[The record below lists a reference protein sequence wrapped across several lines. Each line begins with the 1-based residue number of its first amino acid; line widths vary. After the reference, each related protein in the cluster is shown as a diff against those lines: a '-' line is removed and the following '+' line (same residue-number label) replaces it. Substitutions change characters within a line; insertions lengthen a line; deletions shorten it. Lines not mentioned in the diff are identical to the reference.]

1 MRSQRLS
8 SVSYATL
15 SRRPSVRHRASWGV
29 LKSQDEAPIA
39 EAPGGGTS
47 TFGQSLFNCIAIL
60 LGVGV
65 LSESVAFTYA
75 AWIGGFV
82 LLGTYGILT
91 YYTAKILVR
100 IMALDV
106 RINSYADIARV
117 AFGPRSIWL
126 TISMFC
132 LELFTLSVILV
143 LLFSDTL
150 HELVLSISSDMWKI
164 IGLAFVLPT
173 CFLPLNLLAFTS
185 ILGILSIVLLVST
198 VLINGFSITS
208 TPGSLLRP
216 APTSLLPDWPRLP
229 IAFGLLM
236 DLCNPERFDSMITWA
251 YVIATVLYGVIASA
265 GYLMFGNA
273 VSDEVSKDLVNTPGY
288 PRWLNIV
295 MAVGLVINPLSKY
308 ALCTRPLSTTIES
321 LLGIGNMSV
330 GADPHTSAADSSDP
344 KSSGHK
350 RLLTKQTLY
359 IVLTRVVLSLVVVL
373 TAILIPS
380 FSIVMSFLGAFS
392 AFLLCVIGPVC
403 AKCAVEGRWK
413 WYDVIILVVAS
424 SMAISGTIMGF
435 WTSCLNEA

>member
-1 MRSQRLS
+1 MRQR
-8 SVSYATL
+8 
-15 SRRPSVRHRASWGV
+15 RSWGL
-29 LKSQDEAPIA
+29 LKSQQEAPIL

-60 LGVGV
+60 LGIGV
-65 LSESVAFTYA
+65 LSESMAFAYA
-75 AWIGGFV
+75 GWVGGFV
-82 LLGTYGILT
+82 LLVLYGILT
-91 YYTAKILVR
+91 CYTAKILVR
-100 IMALDV
+100 IMALDA
-106 RINSYADIARV
+106 RIMSYADIARV

-126 TISMFC
+126 TVSMFC

-150 HELVLSISSDMWKI
+150 HELFPAISSDLWKI

-185 ILGILSIVLLVST
+185 ILGILSIVLLVAT
-198 VLINGFSITS
+198 VLIDGFSIRT
-208 TPGSLLRP
+208 TPGSLLNP

-229 IAFGLLM
+229 VAFGLLM
-236 DLCNPERFDSMITWA
+236 SSFSGHTIIPSLARDMREPERFDSMITWA
-251 YVIATVLYGVIASA
+251 YAIATVLYGVIASA

-288 PRWLNIV
+288 PKWLNVV

-321 LLGIGNMSV
+321 LLGLHDTPV
-330 GADPHTSAADSSDP
+330 GGDPHGHPAPSSEVKP
-344 KSSGHK
+344 TSGHR
-350 RLLTKQTLY
+350 RLTRKTAY
-359 IVLTRVVLSLVVVL
+359 IVLSRLVLSLLIVL

-380 FSIVMSFLGAFS
+380 FSIAMSFLGAFS

-413 WYDVIILVVAS
+413 WYDVGILVMGCLMALTGTVA
-424 SMAISGTIMGF
+424 GF
-435 WTSCLNEA
+435 MQDDPPV

>member
-1 MRSQRLS
+1 MRQR
-8 SVSYATL
+8 
-15 SRRPSVRHRASWGV
+15 RSWGL
-29 LKSQDEAPIA
+29 LKSQQEAPIL

-60 LGVGV
+60 LGIGV
-65 LSESVAFTYA
+65 LSESIAFAYA
-75 AWIGGFV
+75 GWIGGFV
-82 LLGTYGILT
+82 LLIMYGILT
-91 YYTAKILVR
+91 CYTAKILVR
-100 IMALDV
+100 IMALDS
-106 RINSYADIARV
+106 RILSYADIARV
-117 AFGPRSIWL
+117 AFGPRSIWF
-126 TISMFC
+126 TVSMFC

-150 HELVLSISSDMWKI
+150 HELFPAISSNMWKI

-185 ILGILSIVLLVST
+185 ILGILSIVLLVAT
-198 VLINGFSITS
+198 VLIDGFSITT
-208 TPGSLLRP
+208 TPGSLLTP

-229 IAFGLLM
+229 VAFGLLM
-236 DLCNPERFDSMITWA
+236 SSFSGHTIIPSLARDMREPERFDSMITWA
-251 YVIATVLYGVIASA
+251 YAIATVLYGVIASA

-288 PRWLNIV
+288 PKWLNIV

-321 LLGIGNMSV
+321 LLGLGTPL
-330 GADPHTSAADSSDP
+330 GHDPHGAPAHASEAKPAVP
-344 KSSGHK
+344 K
-350 RLLTKQTLY
+350 RRITKQTLY
-359 IVLTRVVLSLVVVL
+359 ILLARVVLSLTIVL

-392 AFLLCVIGPVC
+392 AFLLCVIGPVS

-413 WYDVIILVVAS
+413 WYDVIILVVACL
-424 SMAISGTIMGF
+424 MALTGTIAGF
-435 WTSCLNEA
+435 MEGPPGL